1 MLHPIYSTVLG
12 HPELIADHVA
22 NYSALIKEEVA
33 QASRG
38 LVTRIVAGVLA
49 VVSALLA
56 LGLTGVAVMLGM
68 VNDNFHWALIIVP
81 GVALLI
87 AAISARVAMRPSV
100 SHGFDDIKAQLSAD
114 MHALHVAGGRNGR

>member
-33 QASRG
+33 QAGRG
-38 LVTRIVAGVLA
+38 LIARVVAGVLA
-49 VVSALLA
+49 VVSVLLA
-56 LGLTGVAVMLGM
+56 LGLTGVAIMLGSI
-68 VNDNFHWALIIVP
+68 NGSFHWALVIGP

-87 AAISARVAMRPSV
+87 AVIAGYLAMKPVLSY
-100 SHGFDDIKAQLSAD
+100 GFDDLKAQLSAD
-114 MHALHVAGGRNGR
+114 MHAMHVAGGRNGR